1 MPNSLRERVASA
13 VGWKYVPASRHHCP
27 KCGYARSSQRHEAT
41 CTMRVE
47 PPPYDTSADAAL
59 EAYAVLK
66 ARGWRADIRDYGDFW
81 EVAMW
86 SRGGVAPDQYAKSA
100 TLAEA
105 ICEAICQAAGREKA

>member
-1 MPNSLRERVASA
+1 MPNSLRERVAEIA
-13 VGWKYVPASRHHCP
+13 GWKYVPASRHHCP

-59 EAYAVLK
+59 EAYTVMA
-66 ARGWRADIRDYGDFW
+66 ARGWRWAGADINGGRWGVW
-81 EVAMW
+81 LSKG
-86 SRGGVAPDQYAKSA
+86 SRLVQGTGS

-105 ICEAICQAAGREKA
+105 ICEAIVAAAGREK